1 MTWETYFE
9 SGLTDL
15 HTPNHWVS
23 LGKNGQYGSWW
34 DNLRL
39 LSGTAFFCFQF
50 CIVSPEIAGRDL
62 ALCRTQLSAFY
73 HLINAITHNVGG
85 LPQLIIETKGKF
97 QAKPVLGT
105 IKSFLRSNIHL
116 KIKRVPQKMTFCASF
131 IRIYKLT
138 LPIGTVNLFLGK
150 ELYEMNIL

>member
-1 MTWETYFE
+1 M
-9 SGLTDL
+9 
-15 HTPNHWVS
+15 
-23 LGKNGQYGSWW
+23 
-34 DNLRL
+34 
-39 LSGTAFFCFQF
+39 
-50 CIVSPEIAGRDL
+50 
-62 ALCRTQLSAFY
+62 CRTQLSAFY

-105 IKSFLRSNIHL
+105 IKSSLRSNIHL

-138 LPIGTVNLFLGK
+138 LPIETVNLFLGK
-150 ELYEMNIL
+150 ELYEMNIFL